1 MANVGI
7 GMKSYLG
14 FGEESV
20 FATIVPRTKFF
31 DISSESV
38 VKSRDLIE
46 SGALY
51 RTGILGSKVV
61 QGQVGIAGE
70 MEFEAQYEGWEVLAK
85 HAFGSVQSTQQ
96 GATAAWRH
104 NFTIAD
110 VLPTGLSLEIYRDSS
125 NFASES
131 SKAFVYAGCKIT
143 SISFAS
149 SVGELL
155 KVSGSV
161 LGSNEERRSKS
172 TESFSTSPLAVYH
185 QGLLTWDSGD
195 AEVTNF
201 RIMLNNQLD
210 LRPKLNSQI
219 SREPIRQGKV
229 EVTGSFTAE
238 FDSWRKYD
246 DFLNAAQRTLNVH
259 FTGPEIQP
267 GYPYYIDLNLN
278 IAIITNLRVNLNS
291 PGRIILEIDFKAY
304 RTTSVNELVM
314 EIQNTLTSISA

>member
-7 GMKSYLG
+7 GMRSYLG

-31 DISSESV
+31 DISSENV
-38 VKSRDLIE
+38 VKTRELIE

-51 RTGILGSKVV
+51 RTGILGTKVV
-61 QGQVGIAGE
+61 QGQVGIAGD

-96 GATAAWRH
+96 GATAAYRH
-104 NFTIAD
+104 LFTIAD
-110 VLPTGLSLEIYRDSS
+110 VLPTGLSLEIYRDTS
-125 NFASES
+125 NFASEA

-143 SISFAS
+143 SISFS
-149 SVGELL
+149 SAVGELL

-161 LGSNEERRSKS
+161 LGSNEERRTKS
-172 TESFSTSPLAVYH
+172 SEAFSTSPLAVYH
-185 QGLLTWDSGD
+185 QGLLKWNDVD

-201 RIMLNNQLD
+201 RVMLNNQLD

-219 SREPIRQGKV
+219 SREPIRNGKV
-229 EVTGSFTAE
+229 ECSGSFTAE
-238 FDSWRKYD
+238 FDSWTKYD
-246 DFLNAAQRTLNVH
+246 DFLNAAQRTMNVR
-259 FTGPEIQP
+259 FIGPDIQP
-267 GYPYYIDLNLN
+267 GFPYYIDLNLN
-278 IAIITNLRVNLNS
+278 IAIITGLRVNLSS
-291 PGRIILEIDFKAY
+291 PGRLILELDFKAY
-304 RTTSVNELVM
+304 RTTTINELEL